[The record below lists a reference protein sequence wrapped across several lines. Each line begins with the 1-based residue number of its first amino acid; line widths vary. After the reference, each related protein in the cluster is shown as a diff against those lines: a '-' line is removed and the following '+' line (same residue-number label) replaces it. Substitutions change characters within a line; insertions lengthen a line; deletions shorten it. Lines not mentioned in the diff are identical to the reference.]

1 MAMKLGEL
9 LLRERR
15 ITESQLEEALQLG
28 RRFGLRVGSCLVEL
42 GYLDVDTLARALS
55 AQHRVPAVLTKHV
68 AAIAPEVIAI
78 LSSRIARELHAIPLG
93 HTQTTPRR
101 LVVALRDPGTT
112 PVEELAF
119 AAGTRLDVGVAPE
132 ILIRRCLEQYYG
144 VKDEGSAMRL
154 AIGSVNED
162 IGDSWP
168 PTTAPVA
175 GTAVMASVSSANRPA
190 VPPRTLS
197 VPPPPVG
204 ADQDSEQL
212 DEEQIARA
220 ELTYAQIEEARLE
233 MASEDEDVVSLEA
246 VPISPTSS
254 QGEPSEGSEREE
266 RLVEPSASP
275 ADGWDDVFGAPKRPS
290 APPRPLTAPPG
301 AIRPVLD
308 ADETIEALRRAN
320 TREEIGETLT
330 TWLQSEYGCGLVLI
344 VKENTALGWK
354 GYAPDAEQDLVE
366 SIAMPL
372 GPPSMLNTAYEQRA
386 PFCGPPPLEG
396 MTLQT
401 RLWKLLR
408 CKPPNVVLVAPV
420 VLGSRVV
427 NLLYAH
433 TDGILASTAAE
444 DAARIA
450 SAASTEYARLIRKK
464 K

>member
-1 MAMKLGEL
+1 MKLGEL
-9 LLRERR
+9 LLRERL

-28 RRFGLRVGSCLVEL
+28 RRFGQRVGSSLVEL
-42 GYLDVDTLARALS
+42 GYLDVDTVAHALS
-55 AQHRVPAVLTKHV
+55 MQHRVPAVLAKHV
-68 AAIAPEVIAI
+68 AAITPTVIAM
-78 LSSRIARELHAIPLG
+78 LGSRIASAFHAIPLG

-112 PVEELAF
+112 PVEEIAF
-119 AAGTRLDVGVAPE
+119 AAGMRLDVGVAPE

-144 VKDEGSAMRL
+144 VKDECSAIRL
-154 AIGSVNED
+154 AIGSVNES

-168 PTTAPVA
+168 PTTAPIA
-175 GTAVMASVSSANRPA
+175 DAAVMPSPARSSSASMPA
-190 VPPRTLS
+190 VRPRTLS

-204 ADQDSEQL
+204 TDQDSERL
-212 DEEQIARA
+212 EKEQIARP
-220 ELTYAQIEEARLE
+220 ELTYAQIEAARLE
-233 MASEDEDVVSLEA
+233 MASEDEESVSLEA

-254 QGEPSEGSEREE
+254 QGEPSEGS
-266 RLVEPSASP
+266 
-275 ADGWDDVFGAPKRPS
+275 G
-290 APPRPLTAPPG
+290 RPLTAPPG

-308 ADETIEALRRAN
+308 VDETLEALRRAN

-354 GYAPDAEQDLVE
+354 GYAPDADQDLVE

-372 GPPSMLNTAYEQRA
+372 GPPSMLTAAYEQRA
-386 PFCGPPPLEG
+386 PFCGPPPPEG

-408 CKPPNVVLVAPV
+408 CKPPNAVLVAPV

-433 TDGILASTAAE
+433 TDGMLPSTAAE